1 MIGTGSCAVAD
12 AVALTRASLAAGV
25 LNTLVLPPFYYKPV
39 SDDGVFAYFAR
50 LIDAAADDRLRV
62 FLYNFPQLTG
72 FRFGAALIERLYQRF
87 GPVIAGMKDSSGD
100 WESMRDLCDVV
111 PGFALYAGTERY
123 LLDILDRG
131 GAGCITATANMTAG
145 LCQAVFRAW
154 RSGDRGE
161 AERRQE
167 SLTDIRLAMQQ
178 YPLVPLQ
185 KALMHRRTADDLWD
199 PSAATVH
206 GAG

>member
-1 MIGTGSCAVAD
+1 MSVKMKSMI
-12 AVALTRASLAAGV
+12 ALASI
-25 LNTLVLPPFYYKPV
+25 LVLAL
-39 SDDGVFAYFAR
+39 VF
-50 LIDAAADDRLRV
+50 
-62 FLYNFPQLTG
+62 TCG
-72 FRFGAALIERLYQRF
+72 
-87 GPVIAGMKDSSGD
+87 
-100 WESMRDLCDVV
+100 
-111 PGFALYAGTERY
+111 ALYAGTERY

-154 RSGDRGE
+154 RSGDHAE

-185 KALMHRRTADDLWD
+185 KALMHRRTADGLWTRLLPPFTALD
-199 PSAATVH
+199 DREAVESIAQQL
-206 GAG
+206 GAIGG